1 MPIYWE
7 LKEFLQ
13 RNDIKPPRLI
23 ADSRVQSRT
32 IYGMINRT
40 EPVDKLHSEAID
52 KILTTLSGYTGEVVT
67 HRHILRFVPPGGD
80 RE

>member
-7 LKEFLQ
+7 LKDFLE
-13 RNDIKPPRLI
+13 RNDITVTRL
-23 ADSRVQSRT
+23 ARDSKMSPTALYAIVKRL
-32 IYGMINRT
+32 

-67 HRHILRFVPPGGD
+67 HRHILRFVPP
-80 RE
+80 EVKS